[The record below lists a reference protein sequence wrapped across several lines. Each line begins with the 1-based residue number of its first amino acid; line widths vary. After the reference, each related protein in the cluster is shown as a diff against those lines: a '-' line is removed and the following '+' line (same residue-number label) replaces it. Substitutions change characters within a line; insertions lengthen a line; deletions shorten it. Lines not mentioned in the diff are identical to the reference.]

1 MEEYV
6 PFSKVYEALSD
17 AVSEIEKN
25 KDYLNDLDGIIGD
38 SDHGE
43 IVSLAFKKALEEVDK
58 NLSSEDIGELF
69 KIFGQELV
77 FFGGGAMGPLYGT
90 AFLDAGKALKGKD
103 RLTREDIVK
112 LITAFSDG
120 VKRRG
125 KCDVGE
131 KTMYDTLYHAKEA
144 AQEAFS
150 QGASIKDM
158 IKAIIKGAEI
168 GMKTTKDLVSKRGRS
183 SRLGERTKG
192 HIDPGAA
199 SSYIFIKTFFERIAL

>member
-77 FFGGGAMGPLYGT
+77 FFGGGAMGPLYGI

-131 KTMYDTLYHAKEA
+131 K
-144 AQEAFS
+144 QC
-150 QGASIKDM
+150 M
-158 IKAIIKGAEI
+158 IPFI
-168 GMKTTKDLVSKRGRS
+168 MQKRLPKRPF
-183 SRLGERTKG
+183 LKG
-192 HIDPGAA
+192 H
-199 SSYIFIKTFFERIAL
+199 L